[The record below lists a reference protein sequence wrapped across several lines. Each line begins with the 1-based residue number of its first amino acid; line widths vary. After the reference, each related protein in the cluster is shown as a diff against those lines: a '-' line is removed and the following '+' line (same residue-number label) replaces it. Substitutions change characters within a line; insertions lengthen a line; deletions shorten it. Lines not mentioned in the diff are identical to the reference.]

1 MLKKLLPL
9 TLAAT
14 FSLAAVADEAS
25 VKKAVEAKLGAKV
38 SSVLKSPYLGLYE
51 VYAEGQILYTD
62 EKLTAII
69 AGTLIDGK
77 TMKNVTAERMQK
89 LTAIKFSDLPLELA
103 VKQVRGD
110 GRRVMASFEDPNC
123 GYCKKLAKDITK
135 LDNVTI
141 YTFLYPILSPDSL
154 EKIEPDL
161 VLARQGARLE
171 RLDDGRQTVG
181 PRRLRYQR
189 GSQNGRPRP
198 PAGDYRNADA
208 VLCRRRARPRRRSA
222 VADREEAGA
231 GVGQVGSLEAK
242 RDGRFGRPCR
252 SHKDSC
258 GFRGTLLQDHRWTRL
273 ASRCPIHPFT
283 VLMSRSG
290 SVESPRPRRRGR
302 AVATSSAAP
311 PARWSASAAA
321 TAAVI
326 PASGFASARI

>member
-14 FSLAAVADEAS
+14 FSLAVVADEAS
-25 VKKAVEAKLGAKV
+25 VKKAVEAKLGTKV

-51 VYAEGQILYTD
+51 IYADGQILYTD

-154 EKIEPDL
+154 EKSNQIWCSPDK
-161 VLARQGARLE
+161 ARAWN
-171 RLDDGRQTVG
+171 DWMMDGKLSG
-181 PRRLRYQR
+181 R
-189 GSQNGRPRP
+189 G
-198 PAGDYRNADA
+198 DCDT
-208 VLCRRRARPRRRSA
+208 SA
-222 VADREEAGA
+222 VRKTVDLG
-231 GVGQVGSLEAK
+231 
-242 RDGRFGRPCR
+242 
-252 SHKDSC
+252 H
-258 GFRGTLLQDHRWTRL
+258 RL
-273 ASRCPIHPFT
+273 AITGTPTLFFADGERVP
-283 VLMSRSG
+283 G
-290 SVESPRPRRRGR
+290 
-302 AVATSSAAP
+302 AVPLSQ
-311 PARWSASAAA
+311 
-321 TAAVI
+321 I
-326 PASGFASARI
+326 EKKLEQASGK